1 MLQRRELNLLNSEM
15 LSFAV
20 PVTVQ
25 VTYVFRRIPLDL
37 ASMSRKSLD
46 ISKGWWRKSCKELIC
61 KHELLSKRLS
71 WKKLCRGGH
80 WLFAPMPSISHYY
93 YHSLFPR
100 KKNEKKNIVITVKTN
115 SFTRDCSRRW
125 GYSQMPI
132 WPKEQTVALPVHNWD
147 QSFR

>member
-1 MLQRRELNLLNSEM
+1 MIQRRELNLLNSEM
-15 LSFAV
+15 LSFVV

-46 ISKGWWRKSCKELIC
+46 ISKGWWQKSCKELIC
-61 KHELLSKRLS
+61 KHELLSQRLS
-71 WKKLCRGGH
+71 WKNYAGVATGCLLPCHQKVITTIIPYSRE
-80 WLFAPMPSISHYY
+80 
-93 YHSLFPR
+93 R
-100 KKNEKKNIVITVKTN
+100 KMKKNIVITVKTN

-132 WPKEQTVALPVHNWD
+132 WPKEQTVALTVHNWD